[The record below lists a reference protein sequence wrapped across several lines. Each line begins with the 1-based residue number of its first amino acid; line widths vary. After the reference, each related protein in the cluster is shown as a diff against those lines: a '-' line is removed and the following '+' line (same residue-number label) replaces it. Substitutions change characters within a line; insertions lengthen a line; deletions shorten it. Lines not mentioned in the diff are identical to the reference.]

1 MKNQGKNF
9 LIGGRAVQNYVTP
22 TIDLTS
28 TRVGWL
34 LTAGG
39 GPFVFSTK
47 VRGWS
52 RILTYL
58 CRYFLK
64 HLLKIPSLLLCY
76 SSLSLSQKGRCLQKM
91 KSLLSLHQISSYASA
106 LRLRNVK
113 CGRQT
118 KMNSKSFYIGASLFC
133 FGMH

>member
-52 RILTYL
+52 RDYSFLTE
-58 CRYFLK
+58 F
-64 HLLKIPSLLLCY
+64 
-76 SSLSLSQKGRCLQKM
+76 
-91 KSLLSLHQISSYASA
+91 
-106 LRLRNVK
+106 
-113 CGRQT
+113 
-118 KMNSKSFYIGASLFC
+118 
-133 FGMH
+133 